1 MKARHSE
8 KINSKSSKESCE
20 SCFLSIF
27 VCLSVLF
34 LISTIVL
41 STLYFKAKNANINK
55 KIYTRQLEDTIEERR
70 IPVISNVTEEG
81 GASRIQGKYD
91 IKNSKYFKYI
101 DIFNMKSSGSLIL
114 LEKFKTYQ
122 QTSGYTCGEAALIMA
137 INYLSGKVLNE
148 TDLAIKA
155 HANTKNGTTI
165 HNLEK
170 LVENLGYEYE
180 SKTTFGKSSPSLTE
194 EAFSDYIKEALKNK
208 EPIISLSNDWGG
220 HYSVIIGYDDMG
232 TKDYLDDDIII
243 LADPYDT
250 SDHMSDGYTIFNYQ
264 RFYAQMKIKVFN
276 IVDQDLNFIRIKRK
290 NKAN

>member
-1 MKARHSE
+1 MKTKHSE
-8 KINSKSSKESCE
+8 KINSKSSKESC
-20 SCFLSIF
+20 FLSLF
-27 VCLSVLF
+27 VCLSILF
-34 LISTIVL
+34 LISTIIL
-41 STLYFKAKNANINK
+41 STLYFQEKNSNINK

-70 IPVISNVTEEG
+70 IPVISNVSEEG
-81 GASRIQGKYD
+81 GAYGIQGKYD

-137 INYLSGKVLNE
+137 INYLSGEVLNE

-155 HANTKNGTTI
+155 HANKKNGTTI

-170 LVENLGYEYE
+170 LVESLGYEYE
-180 SKTTFGKSSPSLTE
+180 SKTTFGESSPSLTE
-194 EAFSDYIKEALKNK
+194 EAFSDYIKKVLTNK

-232 TKDYLDDDIII
+232 TKDYLEDDVII

-264 RFYAQMKIKVFN
+264 RFYAQMGIKVFN
-276 IVDQDLNFIRIKRK
+276 IVDQDYNFIRIKRK
-290 NKAN
+290 NKTN